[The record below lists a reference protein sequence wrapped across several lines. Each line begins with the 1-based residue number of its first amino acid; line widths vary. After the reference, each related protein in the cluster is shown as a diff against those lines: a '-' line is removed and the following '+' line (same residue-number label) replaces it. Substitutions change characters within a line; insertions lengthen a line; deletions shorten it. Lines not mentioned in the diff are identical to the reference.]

1 MLDTSV
7 LVADPNCLHSFPN
20 CAIVI
25 PLTVIEELDGLK
37 TRMDDVGR
45 SARSALRAIE
55 DLRRKA
61 GGSLKEPTPISGTE
75 SGSTIQIEVNGIQK
89 HLLIEHGLDPQ
100 VPDNRI
106 IGAALGQAS
115 VSPTCIVSNDAAL
128 RIKAAHMGLTALEHR
143 PVSGGRSEKPMGW
156 STFDATVEAIDSLY
170 KSEGIEK
177 SEIEGANG
185 LYENNF
191 AVLRCG
197 SQSAL
202 TRCRDNELRL
212 MQQNAPEAWGLRA
225 RNKEQRFA
233 LELLLDPQ
241 ITVVALDG
249 RAGTGKTVLAIAAG
263 LEQVVEQHRYERLAV
278 YRPLVPVGRAD
289 VGFLPGGLEEKL
301 DPWMSAIHDAV
312 VALTDDRSSRDAR
325 GLIDDLIARGQ
336 LTLESVTFLRGRSLQ
351 AQIVVVDEAQNL
363 EPTTLKTIL
372 TRIGDGTKVVFTGD
386 TSQIDAPYMGES
398 NNALA
403 VLVQAFAG
411 QSCFG
416 HITLEACERSEVAS
430 LAAELL

>member
-1 MLDTSV
+1 MSSPKSISERTDEQFAELFTTPIGTRVVLDTSV
-7 LVADPNCLHSFPN
+7 LVADPNCLHGFPN

-45 SARSALRAIE
+45 SARSALRSIE

-61 GGSLKEPTPISGTE
+61 GGSLKEPTPINGSETSGTV
-75 SGSTIQIEVNGIQK
+75 QIEVNGIQQ
-89 HLLIEHGLDPQ
+89 HLLVEHGLDPK

-115 VSPTCIVSNDAAL
+115 ISPTCIVSNDAAL

-143 PVSGGRSEKPMGW
+143 PVNGGRAEKPMGW
-156 STFDATVEAIDSLY
+156 STLDTSVDVIDSLY
-170 KSEGIEK
+170 RSEGIEK
-177 SEIEGANG
+177 SQIPAAAG

-202 TRCRDNELRL
+202 THCRDNELRL
-212 MQQNAPEAWGLRA
+212 MHQSAPEAWGLRA

-263 LEQVVEQHRYERLAV
+263 LEQVVEQRRYERLAV

-289 VGFLPGGLEEKL
+289 VGFLPG
-301 DPWMSAIHDAV
+301 
-312 VALTDDRSSRDAR
+312 
-325 GLIDDLIARGQ
+325 
-336 LTLESVTFLRGRSLQ
+336 
-351 AQIVVVDEAQNL
+351 
-363 EPTTLKTIL
+363 
-372 TRIGDGTKVVFTGD
+372 
-386 TSQIDAPYMGES
+386 
-398 NNALA
+398 
-403 VLVQAFAG
+403 
-411 QSCFG
+411 
-416 HITLEACERSEVAS
+416 
-430 LAAELL
+430 